1 MAILE
6 VNENQKQMLYQILK
20 IQDRKLK
27 SKDKIK
33 NLDVVK
39 SYYGYSNEKALQS
52 LKILNREQIDFIKQ
66 RLDVGGTR

>member
-27 SKDKIK
+27 SKDKIG
-33 NLDVVK
+33 NLD
-39 SYYGYSNEKALQS
+39 GYNISEWVTDVEDVRNL
-52 LKILNREQIDFIKQ
+52 LNQLEAQA
-66 RLDVGGTR
+66 

>member
-20 IQDRKLK
+20 IQDRTLK

-33 NLDVVK
+33 NLGGYNISEWVTDVEDVR
-39 SYYGYSNEKALQS
+39 NL
-52 LKILNREQIDFIKQ
+52 LNQLEAQA
-66 RLDVGGTR
+66 

>member
-27 SKDKIK
+27 SKDKIG
-33 NLDVVK
+33 NLGGYNISEWVTDVEDVR
-39 SYYGYSNEKALQS
+39 NL
-52 LKILNREQIDFIKQ
+52 LNQLEAQA
-66 RLDVGGTR
+66 

>member
-33 NLDVVK
+33 NLD
-39 SYYGYSNEKALQS
+39 GYNISEWVTDVEDVRNL
-52 LKILNREQIDFIKQ
+52 LNQLEAQA
-66 RLDVGGTR
+66 

>member
-1 MAILE
+1 MAIIE

-33 NLDVVK
+33 NLGGYNISEWVTDVEDVR
-39 SYYGYSNEKALQS
+39 NL
-52 LKILNREQIDFIKQ
+52 LNQLEAQA
-66 RLDVGGTR
+66 

>member
-6 VNENQKQMLYQILK
+6 VNEIQKQMLYQILK

-33 NLDVVK
+33 NLGGYNISEWVTDVEDVR
-39 SYYGYSNEKALQS
+39 NL
-52 LKILNREQIDFIKQ
+52 LNQLEAQA
-66 RLDVGGTR
+66 

>member
-33 NLDVVK
+33 NLGGYNISEWVTDVEDVR
-39 SYYGYSNEKALQS
+39 NL
-52 LKILNREQIDFIKQ
+52 LNQLEAQA
-66 RLDVGGTR
+66 

>member
-33 NLDVVK
+33 NLGGYNISEWVTEVEDVR
-39 SYYGYSNEKALQS
+39 NL
-52 LKILNREQIDFIKQ
+52 LNQLEAQA
-66 RLDVGGTR
+66 

>member
-33 NLDVVK
+33 NLGGYNISEWVTDVEDVR
-39 SYYGYSNEKALQS
+39 NL
-52 LKILNREQIDFIKQ
+52 LNQQEAQA
-66 RLDVGGTR
+66 

>member
-33 NLDVVK
+33 NLGGYNISGWVTDVEDVR
-39 SYYGYSNEKALQS
+39 NL
-52 LKILNREQIDFIKQ
+52 LNQLEAQA
-66 RLDVGGTR
+66 